1 MNQLEARSHSIQTKQ
16 RAKSRG
22 EGDKHGGSRSRGSPG
37 GHDGGVSKDKDE
49 GGSARVEA
57 RVVRAS
63 EDVSMAQA
71 EEAVKKIYLITGEQS
86 AAAESLRFVRMR

>member
-16 RAKSRG
+16 RAKSR

-63 EDVSMAQA
+63 EDVSTAQA

>member
-16 RAKSRG
+16 RAKSR
-22 EGDKHGGSRSRGSPG
+22 EGDKHGGGRSRGSPG

-49 GGSARVEA
+49 GGSTRVEA
-57 RVVRAS
+57 RVVRVS

-86 AAAESLRFVRMR
+86 AAESLRFVCMR